1 MTDADVRT
9 IVETTAQ
16 RVVRLCQRRGLF
28 EEGAT
33 DPFWEQDPLLAQISA
48 ASVQGMVGHQFVDNQ
63 SHGQHVRQG
72 HVGGGDVDATLCPY
86 HYYPRQ
92 TRLLRARILFRSC

>member
-1 MTDADVRT
+1 MTNADVRT

-33 DPFWEQDPLLAQISA
+33 DPLWEQDPLLAQISA
-48 ASVQGMVGHQFVDNQ
+48 ASVQGMVATGDRA
-63 SHGQHVRQG
+63 GRRVRRP
-72 HVGGGDVDATLCPY
+72 TPSRRNRPESL
-86 HYYPRQ
+86 
-92 TRLLRARILFRSC
+92 

>member
-1 MTDADVRT
+1 MLDGVYVKGEDGVPFFVPSPPMTDNDVRT

-33 DPFWEQDPLLAQISA
+33 DLLWE
-48 ASVQGMVGHQFVDNQ
+48 
-63 SHGQHVRQG
+63 
-72 HVGGGDVDATLCPY
+72 
-86 HYYPRQ
+86 
-92 TRLLRARILFRSC
+92 